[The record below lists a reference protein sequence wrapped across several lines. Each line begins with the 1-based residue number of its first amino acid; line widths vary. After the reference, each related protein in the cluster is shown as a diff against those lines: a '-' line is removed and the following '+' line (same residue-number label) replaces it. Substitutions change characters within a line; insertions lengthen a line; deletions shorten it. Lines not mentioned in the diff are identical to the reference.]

1 MGFYDPYSTAKS
13 IATAMQRDKAQIT
26 RALNELLAEDLIVKQ
41 KNPQDGR
48 SQLLKLT
55 AKGDE
60 VIAKLDAIEIWAK
73 KRLTKNIASNELE
86 QFIQVSRR
94 MIDNATSHPFD

>member
-1 MGFYDPYSTAKS
+1 
-13 IATAMQRDKAQIT
+13 MQRDKAQIT
-26 RALNELLAEDLIVKQ
+26 RALNELLAADLIVKQ

-60 VIAKLDAIEIWAK
+60 VIAKLDAIEIWAR
-73 KRLTKNIASNELE
+73 KRLTKNIASSDLE

-94 MIDNATSHPFD
+94 MIDNAASRPFD